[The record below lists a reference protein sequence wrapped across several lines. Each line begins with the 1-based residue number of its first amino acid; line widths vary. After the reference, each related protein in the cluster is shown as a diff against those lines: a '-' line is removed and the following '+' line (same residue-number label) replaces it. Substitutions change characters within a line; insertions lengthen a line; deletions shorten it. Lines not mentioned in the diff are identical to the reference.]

1 MNTSANHHRQLTFLR
16 RNRELTPKVKIVT
29 DSTAYLLPETIAR
42 YDIRV
47 VPLKVAFGTEVYSEG
62 VDITNEEFY
71 RRLAKSSALPTTSQ
85 PSVSDFTRVYTELAS
100 LGHPILSIHIS
111 GKLSGTIN
119 SALAARDAF
128 PEAQIEVV
136 DWLSMGMGLLVVAA
150 ARAAEEGQGLP
161 QIKAKI
167 KQLAPCIS
175 IFAMVD
181 TLKYAWR
188 GGRIGRGKALL
199 GSLLS
204 IKPILALENAEAKPL
219 ARARSRAKGVEYMLK
234 LLGKR
239 VGTSTSIHHG
249 AVIHSC
255 VFEEALAL
263 EREVQARF
271 NCPELDVVEVGPVF
285 GTHTGPGALGLAFYT
300 DEDWQRTNPK

>member
-1 MNTSANHHRQLTFLR
+1 MA
-16 RNRELTPKVKIVT
+16 PKVKIVT
-29 DSTAYLLPETIAR
+29 DSTAYMLPETIAQ

-47 VPLKVAFGTEVYSEG
+47 VPIKVAFGAEVFSEG

-71 RRLAKSSALPTTSQ
+71 RRLAKSSTPPTTSQ
-85 PSVSDFTRVYTELAS
+85 PTVSDFTKVYAKLVS
-100 LGHPILSIHIS
+100 LGHPIFSIHIS
-111 GKLSGTIN
+111 AKLSGTIN
-119 SALAARDAF
+119 SALAARDEF

-136 DWLSMGMGLLVVAA
+136 DWLSMGMGLLVTAA

-167 KQLAPCIS
+167 KQLADCVS

-181 TLKYAWR
+181 TLKYAWK
-188 GGRIGRGKALL
+188 GGRIGAGRALL
-199 GSLLS
+199 GSLLN

-234 LLGKR
+234 IMEKR
-239 VGTSTSIHHG
+239 LGTSGSIHHG

-255 VFEEALAL
+255 VLEEVLAL
-263 EREVQARF
+263 EREVRARF
-271 NCPELDVVEVGPVF
+271 DCAELDILEIGPVF
-285 GTHTGPGALGLAFYT
+285 GTHIGPGALGLIFYT
-300 DEDWQRTNPK
+300 EEDWQHASLK